1 HYAPS
6 NGIPELLEAIAGKI
20 EAENAFS
27 CAPEQVIVTCG
38 AKSAIYEAAEA
49 VLNPG
54 DEVIILDPSW
64 VSYEPIVRIAGGRPV
79 HHLLSTDT
87 FQPDDSLQERVTPRT
102 RMIVINSPSNPSGAV
117 LEKKSLKLLADLCED
132 YDIFAVSDEIYEK
145 LTYGKEHVSLASIGD
160 MAGRCITV
168 NGFSKAYA
176 MTGWRL
182 GYAVAPPEIIREMS
196 KVQQHTV
203 SHPTTFAM
211 YGGVAALV
219 GDQSCVEIMRKEF
232 RKRRDFLVAEL
243 RLMGFF
249 VAPAD
254 GAFYAYV
261 RVDGDDVDVARRWL
275 EKGRVAVTPGSAFN
289 TPGWERISY
298 ATSMERLEDAVARIR
313 VCQRTS

>member
-1 HYAPS
+1 MLFRS

-176 MTGWRL
+176 MTG
-182 GYAVAPPEIIREMS
+182 
-196 KVQQHTV
+196 
-203 SHPTTFAM
+203 
-211 YGGVAALV
+211 
-219 GDQSCVEIMRKEF
+219 DRKS
-232 RKRRDFLVAEL
+232 V
-243 RLMGFF
+243 
-249 VAPAD
+249 V
-254 GAFYAYV
+254 
-261 RVDGDDVDVARRWL
+261 
-275 EKGRVAVTPGSAFN
+275 
-289 TPGWERISY
+289 
-298 ATSMERLEDAVARIR
+298 
-313 VCQRTS
+313 